1 MRKKYAFGKRRNK
14 SPQRELLLEHVFHV
28 VSHFLMGLGFSG
40 PVCDGRLSGLGKS
53 GKALQDVRML
63 GKLHR
68 EADGKLFAV
77 YHVITP
83 EIGCAELPGN
93 IRGNKRRFGTLE
105 LDEEEYELADKI
117 THAQDIREE

>member
-1 MRKKYAFGKRRNK
+1 MYFERRRNK
-14 SPQRELLLEHVFHV
+14 SPQRELLLKHVFHV
-28 VSHFLMGLGFSG
+28 AAHFLMGLYVSG
-40 PVCDGRLSGLGKS
+40 TVCDGRLFGFRKLGKV
-53 GKALQDVRML
+53 LQDVRML

-68 EADGKLFAV
+68 EADGKLFVV

-105 LDEEEYELADKI
+105 LDEEE
-117 THAQDIREE
+117 